1 MQEIEQQLLTSQN
14 QLHKCRQE
22 FQAAQTKLDE
32 LEQQALTDSRN
43 VHQQHQQEKTQL
55 NEHIRRSEA
64 LAARRQQEAADID
77 RGLGEKQ
84 SMWNKVK
91 QSLQD
96 DLKQAEE
103 RAVAARAAR
112 ALEDASWTTQVEAR
126 DATIKQLRIEI
137 SETAAVSEAKQVE
150 TDGLECEVATMQSH
164 VAEAEARLA
173 AGQRLESNAVL
184 ECPACALAAEQLQV
198 KDAEVEASKA
208 AWETTENELSEQL
221 QKVERALS
229 VEKSRSAQQQLDA
242 EVSAQALQ
250 DADARAEAAE
260 AVAHEQ
266 LSRVQEA
273 LGEAVSTAED
283 LSRSE
288 ARAEAATAAAQEET
302 AAAQEELL
310 VVKARCTEA
319 EAEAIAAQ
327 PPTHSEDC
335 VPTTAGTVHNTTAEV
350 PPVDQSQTSGSVA
363 AETLGSVAAEVLR
376 VKLAAIECA
385 HQLGLYRQLEID
397 TVDTTLR
404 DQATAA
410 KQTRI
415 ELAHIHR
422 EELATGVSR
431 ARSESQH
438 EWQAEKNKVF
448 ELQTELAEL
457 QVQETK
463 VSELE
468 SQVADL
474 KKQLNDTIK
483 FSKEAAEEHRRAM
496 LGLNNKEAAEE
507 HSRAMAALKKRT
519 ARDAELAA
527 EALALSR
534 ASAQEFRT
542 SALATQAQLREQL
555 AIVEAK
561 CEVAIDEAAR
571 AVEDLT
577 SMQQWTVAF
586 MAAIACILFALWYFQ
601 ATEVYL

>member
-22 FQAAQTKLDE
+22 FQAAQTKLDQ

-43 VHQQHQQEKTQL
+43 VHQQHEQEKTQL

-64 LAARRQQEAADID
+64 LAARRQQEAADIE

-84 SMWNKVK
+84 SMWIKVK

-96 DLKQAEE
+96 DLKQAED

-112 ALEDASWTTQVEAR
+112 ALEDASWTTQVEAQ
-126 DATIKQLRIEI
+126 DTTIKQLRIEI

-150 TDGLECEVATMQSH
+150 TDGLECEVAKMQSH

-173 AGQRLESNAVL
+173 ADQRLESNAVL

-229 VEKSRSAQQQLDA
+229 VEESRSAQQQLDA
-242 EVSAQALQ
+242 QVSAQALQ

-273 LGEAVSTAED
+273 LKEAVSTAED

-288 ARAEAATAAAQEET
+288 ARAEAATAAAQEE
-302 AAAQEELL
+302 LL
-310 VVKARCTEA
+310 LVKARCTEA
-319 EAEAIAAQ
+319 EAEAIAA
-327 PPTHSEDC
+327 PRPTHSEDC
-335 VPTTAGTVHNTTAEV
+335 VPTTAGTVHNTSAEV
-350 PPVDQSQTSGSVA
+350 PPVDQSQTSGLVA

-385 HQLGLYRQLEID
+385 HQVGLYRQLEID

-404 DQATAA
+404 DQAAAA

-561 CEVAIDEAAR
+561 CEIAIDEAAR
-571 AVEDLT
+571 AVEDLI

>member
-1 MQEIEQQLLTSQN
+1 
-14 QLHKCRQE
+14 
-22 FQAAQTKLDE
+22 
-32 LEQQALTDSRN
+32 
-43 VHQQHQQEKTQL
+43 
-55 NEHIRRSEA
+55 
-64 LAARRQQEAADID
+64 
-77 RGLGEKQ
+77 
-84 SMWNKVK
+84 
-91 QSLQD
+91 
-96 DLKQAEE
+96 
-103 RAVAARAAR
+103 
-112 ALEDASWTTQVEAR
+112 
-126 DATIKQLRIEI
+126 
-137 SETAAVSEAKQVE
+137 
-150 TDGLECEVATMQSH
+150 MQSQ

-173 AGQRLESNAVL
+173 ADQHLESDAVL
-184 ECPACALAAEQLQV
+184 ECPACALAVEQLQV

-273 LGEAVSTAED
+273 LKEAVSTAED

-288 ARAEAATAAAQEET
+288 ARAEAATAAAQEE
-302 AAAQEELL
+302 LL
-310 VVKARCTEA
+310 LVKARCTEA

-327 PPTHSEDC
+327 RPTHSEDC
-335 VPTTAGTVHNTTAEV
+335 VPTTAGTVHNTSAEV
-350 PPVDQSQTSGSVA
+350 PPVDQSQTSGLVA

-385 HQLGLYRQLEID
+385 HQVGLYRQLEID

-527 EALALSR
+527 EALALSK